1 MNFSFFKK
9 TIKDFKW
16 SIFWYGLS
24 VFLYGALMVS
34 FFPTMRDMGKEFEK
48 LMESYPP
55 AFLQAFGVE
64 DISSFSTIE
73 GFLSV
78 EYLSFIWVV
87 IIGILLFTLGTSIVS
102 GEIDKGTSEFS
113 FTLPIKRQ
121 KIVLEKF
128 AASFFI
134 SLIIIFI
141 TLITIIIGAYIVGET
156 PHFEGF
162 LAFFAIA
169 SALSFFL
176 LAFATFLSSFSSSK
190 GKVYGICGGF
200 FAISYAIHVLVG
212 ISDRALDFYF
222 LSFFKYY
229 GSPAAILTSGSI
241 DIRNM
246 AVFLTAGAIFL
257 LLGLMIAEER
267 DLL

>member
-1 MNFSFFKK
+1 MNFPFFKK

-16 SIFWYGLS
+16 SILWYGLS
-24 VFLYGALMVS
+24 VFLYGTLMVS
-34 FFPTMRDMGKEFEK
+34 FFPTMQDMGGEFEK
-48 LMESYPP
+48 LLESYPP
-55 AFLQAFGVE
+55 AFLQAFGV
-64 DISSFSTIE
+64 DIGSFNTIE

-78 EYLSFIWVV
+78 EYLSFIWV
-87 IIGILLFTLGTSIVS
+87 IILGILLFTLGASIIS

-141 TLITIIIGAYIVGET
+141 TLITIIIGAYIVKEILY
-156 PHFEGF
+156 FKGF
-162 LAFFAIA
+162 LAFFADA

-176 LAFATFLSSFSSSK
+176 LAFAAFLSSLFSNK

-200 FAISYAIHVLVG
+200 FAFSYAVHVLVG

-229 GSPAAILTSGSI
+229 GSPGAILASGSI
-241 DIRNM
+241 DIRNI
-246 AVFLTAGAIFL
+246 AIFLTAGAIFL
-257 LLGLMIAEER
+257 ILGLMTTEGR
-267 DLL
+267 DLS

>member
-1 MNFSFFKK
+1 MNFPFFKK

-16 SIFWYGLS
+16 SIFWYGLG
-24 VFLYGALMVS
+24 VFLYGVLMVS
-34 FFPTMRDMGKEFEK
+34 FFPTVQDMGGELEK
-48 LMESYPP
+48 LLESYPP
-55 AFLQAFGVE
+55 GFLQAFGV
-64 DISSFSTIE
+64 DAGSFNTIE

-78 EYLSFIWVV
+78 EYLSFIWV
-87 IIGILLFTLGTSIVS
+87 IIVGILLFTLGASIVS

-141 TLITIIIGAYIVGET
+141 TLTTIIIGAYIVGET
-156 PHFEGF
+156 LHFKGL
-162 LAFFAIA
+162 LAFFAVA

-200 FAISYAIHVLVG
+200 FALSYAIHVLVG
-212 ISDRALDFYF
+212 ISDKVLDFYF

-229 GSPAAILTSGSI
+229 GSPGAILASGSI
-241 DIRNM
+241 DIRNI

-257 LLGLMIAEER
+257 LLGIMIAEER

>member
-1 MNFSFFKK
+1 MNFPFFKK

-16 SIFWYGLS
+16 SILWYGLS
-24 VFLYGALMVS
+24 VFLYGTLMVS
-34 FFPTMRDMGKEFEK
+34 FFPTMQDMGGEFEK
-48 LMESYPP
+48 LLESYPP
-55 AFLQAFGVE
+55 AFLQAFGM
-64 DISSFSTIE
+64 DIGSFNTIE

-78 EYLSFIWVV
+78 EYLSFIWV
-87 IIGILLFTLGTSIVS
+87 IILGILLFTLGASIVS

-141 TLITIIIGAYIVGET
+141 TLITIIIGAYIVKEILY
-156 PHFEGF
+156 FKGF
-162 LAFFAIA
+162 LAFFADA

-176 LAFATFLSSFSSSK
+176 LAFAAFLSSLFSNK

-200 FAISYAIHVLVG
+200 FAFSYAVHVLVG

-229 GSPAAILTSGSI
+229 GSPGAILASGNI
-241 DIRNM
+241 DIRNI
-246 AVFLTAGAIFL
+246 AIFLTAGAIFL
-257 LLGLMIAEER
+257 ILGLMTAEGR
-267 DLL
+267 DLS

>member
-1 MNFSFFKK
+1 MNISFFKK

-16 SIFWYGLS
+16 SIFWYGLG
-24 VFLYGALMVS
+24 VLLYGALMIS
-34 FFPTMRDMGKEFEK
+34 FFPMMQDMGEEFEK
-48 LMESYPP
+48 MMESYPP

-64 DISSFSTIE
+64 MDSFNSIE

-78 EYLSFIWVV
+78 EYLSFVWVV
-87 IIGILLFTLGTSIVS
+87 IIGILIFALGASIVS

-113 FTLPIKRQ
+113 FSLPIKRK

-128 AASFFI
+128 SASFLI

-141 TLITIIIGAYIVGET
+141 TLITIIIGTYIIGES
-156 PHFEGF
+156 PHFKGF
-162 LAFFAIA
+162 LAFFIVA
-169 SALSFFL
+169 SALAFFL
-176 LAFATFLSSFSSSK
+176 LAFATFLSSFSSGK

-200 FAISYAIHVLVG
+200 FILSYTIHILVG
-212 ISDRALDFYF
+212 ISDKALDFYF

-229 GSPAAILTSGSI
+229 GSPGDILSSGSI
-241 DIRNM
+241 DIWNIL
-246 AVFLTAGAIFL
+246 VFLIAGAIL
-257 LLGLMIAEER
+257 LISGLIIAEKR

>member
-1 MNFSFFKK
+1 MNFPFFKK

-16 SIFWYGLS
+16 SILWYGLS
-24 VFLYGALMVS
+24 VFLYGTLMVS
-34 FFPTMRDMGKEFEK
+34 FFPTMQDMGGEFEK
-48 LMESYPP
+48 LLESYPP
-55 AFLQAFGVE
+55 AFLQAFGV
-64 DISSFSTIE
+64 DIGSFNTIE

-78 EYLSFIWVV
+78 EYLSFIWV
-87 IIGILLFTLGTSIVS
+87 IILGILLFTLGASIIS

-141 TLITIIIGAYIVGET
+141 TLITIIIGAYIVKEILY
-156 PHFEGF
+156 FKGF
-162 LAFFAIA
+162 LAFFADA

-176 LAFATFLSSFSSSK
+176 LAFAAFLSSLFSNK
-190 GKVYGICGGF
+190 GQVYGICGGF
-200 FAISYAIHVLVG
+200 FAFSYAVHVLVG

-229 GSPAAILTSGSI
+229 GSPGAILASGSI
-241 DIRNM
+241 DIRNI
-246 AVFLTAGAIFL
+246 AIFLTAGAIFL
-257 LLGLMIAEER
+257 ILGLMTAEGR
-267 DLL
+267 DLS

>member
-1 MNFSFFKK
+1 MNFPFFKK

-16 SIFWYGLS
+16 SIFWYGLG
-24 VFLYGALMVS
+24 VLLYGALMMS
-34 FFPTMRDMGKEFEK
+34 FFPVMQDMGEEFEK
-48 LMESYPP
+48 LLESYPP

-64 DISSFSTIE
+64 IGSFNTFE

-78 EYLSFIWVV
+78 EYLSFMWII
-87 IIGILLFTLGTSIVS
+87 IIGILIFALGSSIIS
-102 GEIDKGTSEFS
+102 GEVDKGTSEFS

-134 SLIIIFI
+134 SLIITFI

-156 PHFEGF
+156 PYFKGF
-162 LAFFAIA
+162 LAFFAVA
-169 SALSFFL
+169 AALSFFL
-176 LAFATFLSSFSSSK
+176 LAFATFSSSFLSSK

-200 FAISYAIHVLVG
+200 FILSYIIHVLVG
-212 ISDRALDFYF
+212 ISDKALDFYF

-229 GSPAAILTSGSI
+229 GSPGGILSSGNI
-241 DIRNM
+241 DIGNVL
-246 AVFLTAGAIFL
+246 VFLVSGAIFL
-257 LLGLMIAEER
+257 ILALVIAERR